1 MLDINFI
8 QFLVYLHYYACISDL
23 ILSEW
28 MNEWLSEW
36 LYVMQFHARRDQY
49 MYVYNFFVLDHLWR
63 FYQVQIIVIW
73 HIFFGG
79 LIANVWK
86 CFISYTDSF
95 CLSIYLSFCLCVSLS
110 SRPCVWLSIFFLDC
124 QSLICTIKNPTSKER
139 KKVENNL
146 STWHKNLCCKSP
158 FVMPPQSCY
167 LPWWWWWW
175 WRWSWM
181 PWMSTN
187 TNCVSCIKHMS
198 TFNTRLL

>member
-1 MLDINFI
+1 MPGETII
-8 QFLVYLHYYACISDL
+8 CMCI
-23 ILSEW
+23 
-28 MNEWLSEW
+28 
-36 LYVMQFHARRDQY
+36 H
-49 MYVYNFFVLDHLWR
+49 FFVLDHLWR

-79 LIANVWK
+79 LIAMFENVLYHTQILSV
-86 CFISYTDSF
+86 CLYI
-95 CLSIYLSFCLCVSLS
+95 CLSVSVFHYLAARVSGCLF
-110 SRPCVWLSIFFLDC
+110 FFLDC

-167 LPWWWWWW
+167 LPWWWW
-175 WRWSWM
+175 SWM

-198 TFNTRLL
+198 TFNTRLF

>member
-36 LYVMQFHARRDQY
+36 LYVMQFHARRDHY
-49 MYVYNFFVLDHLWR
+49 MYVHTFFCSWPLMEVLSSPNNSYMTYLFWGS
-63 FYQVQIIVIW
+63 YC
-73 HIFFGG
+73 
-79 LIANVWK
+79 NVWK

-167 LPWWWWWW
+167 LPWWWW
-175 WRWSWM
+175 SWM

-198 TFNTRLL
+198 TFNTRLF